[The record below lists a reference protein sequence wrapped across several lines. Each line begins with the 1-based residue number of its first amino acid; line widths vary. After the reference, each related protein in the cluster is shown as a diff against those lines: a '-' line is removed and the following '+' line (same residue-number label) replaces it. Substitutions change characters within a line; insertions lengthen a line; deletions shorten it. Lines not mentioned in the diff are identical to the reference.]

1 MGARRQILYLG
12 INLSADSCR
21 PEVDI
26 AEFLLD
32 TAEEDSGGIVD
43 GIVEYGR
50 LLACLGGEAVVAI
63 EKLDAGDDNAYEQSA
78 LEHTNESAQEAVDPS
93 EADNAEQFGNE
104 PAHEVEEKGYDNQ
117 YKYECR
123 DVSGLGGEV
132 QRVRQPFPYREV
144 EGTTEEQAS
153 NQPCQA
159 GNLLHGSVA
168 QATDKSDGEQHGDDD
183 VNRLH
188 DINREREELSAAMCA
203 LLTLPS

>member
-1 MGARRQILYLG
+1 MIIELCGLQL
-12 INLSADSCR
+12 
-21 PEVDI
+21 
-26 AEFLLD
+26 LLD
-32 TAEEDSGGIVD
+32 AAEEDTRGIID
-43 GIVEYGR
+43 RIIEYGR
-50 LLACLGGEAVVAI
+50 LLACLGDEAVVAI
-63 EKLDAGDDNAYEQSA
+63 EKLDTGDDNTHEQSA
-78 LEHTNESAQEAVDPS
+78 LEHANESAQEAVDPS
-93 EADNAEQFGNE
+93 EADNAEQLGNE

-132 QRVRQPFPYREV
+132 ECVRQPLPHREV
-144 EGTTEEQAS
+144 EGSTEEQAS
-153 NQPCQA
+153 DEPCQA

-183 VNRLH
+183 VNCLH